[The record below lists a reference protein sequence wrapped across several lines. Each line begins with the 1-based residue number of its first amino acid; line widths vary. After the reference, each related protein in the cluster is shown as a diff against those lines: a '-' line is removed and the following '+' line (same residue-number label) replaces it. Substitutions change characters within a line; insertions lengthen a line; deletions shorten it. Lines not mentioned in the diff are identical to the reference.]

1 MYDQH
6 YSLDFIVGNIVKTR
20 NWPVKM
26 LQPKLKRD
34 EHEGWKSTPEHPWH
48 QTLITIITRAE
59 ML

>member
-1 MYDQH
+1 
-6 YSLDFIVGNIVKTR
+6 
-20 NWPVKM
+20 M